1 MTIDK
6 WLNRAYP
13 IFSKDNTVDW
23 VFEEKK
29 NFPLTTVILKN
40 KDDTLFGIVRSEN
53 IERSEPDTLLKD
65 IAEPPSYFCYT
76 TDFIEDAVLLLIE
89 SHDFVIPVVSA
100 NMELVGVVTVFEI
113 LEALMEFTSMD
124 QPGARIAIVLKDK
137 PGALR
142 EIVDALAEKEI
153 NITSIITSP
162 NDEAQKRVII
172 RTEES
177 DIREIASILEDNKI
191 IFEAV
196 TEEEGFGV

>member
-1 MTIDK
+1 MTVDK

-13 IFSKDNTVDW
+13 IFSKDNTVAW
-23 VFEEKK
+23 VLEEKK

-40 KDDTLFGIVRSEN
+40 KDDTLFGIVRSES
-53 IERSEPDTLLKD
+53 IERAEPDTILRD
-65 IAEPPSYFCYT
+65 IAEPPSYYCYP

-100 NMELVGVVTVFEI
+100 NMELLGVVTVFEI

-124 QPGARIAIVLKDK
+124 QPGARISIILKDK
-137 PGALR
+137 PGSLR
-142 EIVDALAEKEI
+142 EIVDALAEREI
-153 NITSIITSP
+153 NITSIITSST
-162 NDEAQKRVII
+162 NEEQKKVII

-177 DIREIASILEDNKI
+177 DIREIASILEDNNI
-191 IFEAV
+191 LFEAI